1 MRFRSLTVIT
11 TIAAALL
18 AGPPSRA
25 DGNTGAPSTESAQ
38 RAVWTPKH
46 VHFVFHGFTGRYSC
60 EGLQERVRRALLDLG
75 ARRDLRVQEGA
86 CVNLVGGPESFP
98 NVEVTMNILEPA
110 PINGADA
117 TPGTVAAHWRGV
129 NLRLDKDPL
138 WQAEDCELLE
148 QIKRTLLP
156 LFASRN
162 VDYHASCV
170 PYDTTLGGTWLS
182 ADILVADQKHSS
194 E

>member
-1 MRFRSLTVIT
+1 MRFRSLTFIT

-18 AGPPSRA
+18 IGPASRA
-25 DGNTGAPSTESAQ
+25 DVNTDAPSAEIAQ
-38 RAVWTPKH
+38 HAVWTPKH
-46 VHFVFHGFTGRYSC
+46 AHFVFHGFTSRYSC
-60 EGLQERVRRALLDLG
+60 EGLRERVRRALLDLG
-75 ARRDLRVQEGA
+75 ARKDLRVQEGA

-98 NVEVTMNILEPA
+98 NVEVTMNVLEPA
-110 PINGADA
+110 PINRADPI
-117 TPGTVAAHWRGV
+117 TGSVAAHWRRV

-156 LFASRN
+156 LFANRN

-170 PYDTTLGGTWLS
+170 PYDATLGGAWLS
-182 ADILVADQKHSS
+182 ADLLVPDQRHGS

>member
-1 MRFRSLTVIT
+1 MRLRSLAIIATTV
-11 TIAAALL
+11 AAFL

-25 DGNTGAPSTESAQ
+25 DMNANAPATESAQ
-38 RAVWTPKH
+38 RAAWTLRRA
-46 VHFVFHGFTGRYSC
+46 HFVFHGCTTHYSC

-75 ARRDLRVQEGA
+75 ARKDLRVQEGA

-98 NVEVTMNILEPA
+98 NVDVTMNVLEPVA
-110 PINGADA
+110 SNGEGA
-117 TPGTVAAHWRGV
+117 TGGTVAAHWRTV

-156 LFASRN
+156 LFATRN
-162 VDYHASCV
+162 VDYHSSCV
-170 PYDTTLGGTWLS
+170 PYDTTLGGTWLR
-182 ADILVADQKHSS
+182 ADLLVPDQKHAS